1 MSIAYVQPTIPP
13 NTNPETETR
22 IFIFRDGNLL
32 MLFVSQVGHA
42 DWRTSVKQLCSEPAV
57 ILVFRGLHC
66 TQRIK
71 DIITAKLDRHEKVSY
86 L

>member
-1 MSIAYVQPTIPP
+1 MPVAYEQPTIPS
-13 NTNPETETR
+13 NTDPETKKR

-32 MLFVSQVGHA
+32 MLFVSKVGHA
-42 DWRTSVKQLCSEPAV
+42 DWRTSVKQLCSEPTV

-71 DIITAKLDRHEKVSY
+71 DIITTKLDRHEKVSY